1 MSRTT
6 SALILATGFLI
17 LAVGS
22 GARFCIGLTLVPMAK
37 DFAMGRGML
46 GIIVGVYFFVTAV
59 SMLLA
64 GRLVDRLGTRFVLG
78 AGIVISVLG
87 IGLVAWA
94 DSAWHVLVLY
104 GVVFGIG
111 NGLASITPVTIMVTN
126 TFPGRMGLASG
137 IAISGMSVG
146 QLVMVGGMALVMVSA
161 GWRSVYVWCG
171 IAHLALLPFLL
182 AVPDDAKTVAQ
193 RSTAA
198 ASATGMTLAEAARTP
213 TFWLLAL
220 AQGVCGLGDF
230 FVSTH
235 LVAFAQDKGLS
246 TLIAGNLLA
255 LMGLTALF
263 GVILAGWWCDRAGP
277 LLPTLVCFLTRVAS
291 FILIMV
297 DQSTL
302 SVAVFTLVFGVTY
315 MMTAPLTVLFIR
327 ESFGMRNV
335 GTITGVVIMV
345 HHMSGGLGA
354 WLGGAVF
361 DLHGSYDVAFAI
373 MLASSILAATLT
385 FVLGWGRWTSR

>member
-1 MSRTT
+1 MSPTT
-6 SALILATGFLI
+6 RALILATGFLI
-17 LAVGS
+17 LAIGS
-22 GARFCIGLTLVPMAK
+22 GARFCIGLTLVPMAN

-87 IGLVAWA
+87 IGLIAWA
-94 DSAWHVLVLY
+94 GAAWHVLFLY

-146 QLVMVGGMALVMVSA
+146 QLVMVGGMAFVMVGA

-182 AVPDDAKTVAQ
+182 AVPDDAKSAAQ
-193 RSTAA
+193 RVSAAA
-198 ASATGMTLAEAARTP
+198 ASAGLTLAEAARTP
-213 TFWLLAL
+213 TFWLLML
-220 AQGVCGLGDF
+220 AQGVCGLNDF

-235 LVAFAQDKGLS
+235 VVAFAQDKGLS
-246 TLIAGNLLA
+246 TLLAGNLLA
-255 LMGLTALF
+255 LMGLTSLIGVLWSGAWSDRTGPEAPMLACFVIRIAIFAWILASQSPFSVSAFSLLF
-263 GVILAGWWCDRAGP
+263 GV
-277 LLPTLVCFLTRVAS
+277 TFL
-291 FILIMV
+291 
-297 DQSTL
+297 
-302 SVAVFTLVFGVTY
+302 
-315 MMTAPLTVLFIR
+315 MTAPLTVVMSRKYFGTR
-327 ESFGMRNV
+327 EL
-335 GTITGVVIMV
+335 GTIAGLILMG
-345 HHMSGGLGA
+345 HHMAGGLGA
-354 WLGGAVF
+354 WLGGVSF
-361 DLHGSYDVAFAI
+361 DARGSYSLAFAA
-373 MLASSILAATLT
+373 MLVAIVMAVAASIQLKRMR
-385 FVLGWGRWTSR
+385 G

>member
-255 LMGLTALF
+255 LMGLTSLV
-263 GVILAGWWCDRAGP
+263 GVLWSGAWSDRSGPEAPMLACFLIRIAIFVWILA
-277 LLPTLVCFLTRVAS
+277 V
-291 FILIMV
+291 
-297 DQSTL
+297 QSPV
-302 SVAVFTLVFGVTY
+302 SVAGFSLIFGFTFL
-315 MMTAPLTVLFIR
+315 MTAPLTVVMSRKYFGTR
-327 ESFGMRNV
+327 EL
-335 GTITGVVIMV
+335 GTIASLVLMG
-345 HHMSGGLGA
+345 HHMAGGLGA
-354 WLGGAVF
+354 WLGGVSF
-361 DLHGSYDVAFAI
+361 DASGSYVLAFAA
-373 MLASSILAATLT
+373 MLAATLAAT
-385 FVLGWGRWTSR
+385 AASVGLGRMQR